1 VNIVGG
7 AVVAIEEAAGVGG
20 SFRTLPRR
28 GDESGD
34 DISQEGNPQKLA
46 TYSCENLSAM
56 SACTIQ
62 MDKKCH
68 WNLHPCFHSHCQA
81 HRHIHDISGR
91 CQRRPLMTVMGLPFQ
106 NRQGR
111 HCKAAAILG
120 LPVNGSAQPKALG
133 T

>member
-1 VNIVGG
+1 VNVAVE
-7 AVVAIEEAAGVGG
+7 AVVVVEETAGVGG
-20 SFRTLPRR
+20 SFRTLLWRV
-28 GDESGD
+28 DESGD
-34 DISQEGNPQKLA
+34 DISQEGNPQKLT

-62 MDKKCH
+62 MDKKCR
-68 WNLHPCFHSHCQA
+68 WNLHPYFHSHCHA

-91 CQRRPLMTVMGLPFQ
+91 CQRRPLMTVMGLPYQ

-111 HCKAAAILG
+111 RCKAAVILG

-133 T
+133 A